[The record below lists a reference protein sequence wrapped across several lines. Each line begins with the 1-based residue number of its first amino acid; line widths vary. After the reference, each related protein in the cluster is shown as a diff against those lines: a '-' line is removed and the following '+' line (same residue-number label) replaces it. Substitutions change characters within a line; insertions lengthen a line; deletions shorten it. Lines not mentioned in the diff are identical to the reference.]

1 MNEPE
6 HMSLFW
12 HPPVPKLDERTLR
25 THYICNECGEA
36 FMVLQDLQ
44 QHIQR
49 KTAWSNKSLVR
60 ARLNVFVDGRS
71 WQEGIVTSF
80 RRGKHHVHFYLLGE
94 KRWLVMAKT
103 LFYIIYQPSDG
114 QLSTRGVGEVKQD
127 DGGASIDDDDEWLYI
142 EDISL
147 DYAFTQSVLFKVY
160 GSTIQET
167 GYRTRGHNSLTK
179 ADRKHALNSKG
190 SFLYG
195 EFLPRGVDKALR
207 ENRLNAA
214 SARTLYDLG
223 MGIGKVVMQ
232 AFLQFRNLVY
242 VYGVE
247 LSHGRFKI
255 AEEAALRMMPDVTV
269 GLHDGEG
276 ENGSSCAAAAGS
288 SNSRKRVLHMVQGD
302 LLDTPHIHCADIV
315 MLETDFPPEMHDDLC
330 AILSKMKRG
339 SRTLTYLDMKKLYG
353 EFKSPVFSQLEINKA
368 PTDRYPT
375 SWSMQRGHRFYLWR
389 KV

>member
-1 MNEPE
+1 MESVEGGSLTAPVKVSTRTVINKRTEPTAKTEGDQAESDSKIAILPEEKKIYICRYGSGCTHMNEPE

-147 DYAFTQSVLFKVY
+147 DYAFTQSVLFKV
-160 GSTIQET
+160 
-167 GYRTRGHNSLTK
+167 K
-179 ADRKHALNSKG
+179 
-190 SFLYG
+190 
-195 EFLPRGVDKALR
+195 
-207 ENRLNAA
+207 
-214 SARTLYDLG
+214 
-223 MGIGKVVMQ
+223 
-232 AFLQFRNLVY
+232 
-242 VYGVE
+242 
-247 LSHGRFKI
+247 
-255 AEEAALRMMPDVTV
+255 
-269 GLHDGEG
+269 
-276 ENGSSCAAAAGS
+276 
-288 SNSRKRVLHMVQGD
+288 
-302 LLDTPHIHCADIV
+302 
-315 MLETDFPPEMHDDLC
+315 
-330 AILSKMKRG
+330 
-339 SRTLTYLDMKKLYG
+339 
-353 EFKSPVFSQLEINKA
+353 
-368 PTDRYPT
+368 
-375 SWSMQRGHRFYLWR
+375 
-389 KV
+389 

>member
-1 MNEPE
+1 M
-6 HMSLFW
+6 F
-12 HPPVPKLDERTLR
+12 
-25 THYICNECGEA
+25 
-36 FMVLQDLQ
+36 VLSFL
-44 QHIQR
+44 II
-49 KTAWSNKSLVR
+49 
-60 ARLNVFVDGRS
+60 LNAHFA
-71 WQEGIVTSF
+71 
-80 RRGKHHVHFYLLGE
+80 HV
-94 KRWLVMAKT
+94 
-103 LFYIIYQPSDG
+103 Q
-114 QLSTRGVGEVKQD
+114 
-127 DGGASIDDDDEWLYI
+127 
-142 EDISL
+142 
-147 DYAFTQSVLFKVY
+147 VY

-255 AEEAALRMMPDVTV
+255 AEEAALRMVELLGRNSFSVEHIPGKSIIVTERDSEMPDVTV

-389 KV
+389 KVYYRTNWALILTLTCVGC